1 MRNIANER
9 LDIIVN
15 LSKLID
21 AEIRDE
27 RGITKIVIPIS
38 GSGLSLTEFG
48 NVNLRLSAIPFNGE
62 QYMATHLVK
71 VAKTHER
78 RKDKRGKDIIG
89 SIYLAGK
96 HEFDAEK
103 AYEFK
108 AKKAAEKR
116 EKVRANKY
124 KGLDF

>member
-1 MRNIANER
+1 MRSIANER

-27 RGITKIVIPIS
+27 RGITKIVIPVS
-38 GSGLSLTEFG
+38 ASGLNLTEFG
-48 NVNLRLSAIPFNGE
+48 NVNLRLSAIPLNSNS
-62 QYMATHLVK
+62 YCATHLVK
-71 VAKTHER
+71 VAKRSGR

-96 HEFDAEK
+96 HEFDEGKAE
-103 AYEFK
+103 ELK

-116 EKVRANKY
+116 DKTRANKY